1 MTDETSFHG
10 KSPQRLFLS
19 LTIRSG
25 KPRAHRRSPLFRCSS
40 SPSYVSSV
48 RPLTSSL
55 VGMLVVLGLSQTPVS
70 FLSGGSVWIASV
82 SSEGRRFWFCA
93 VRAVGF
99 CSWVMTARVSAW
111 PDLCF
116 REWYQAYLTNLRHLT
131 QVCSGLHSLLLGL
144 KGLGS
149 GFLTKF

>member
-10 KSPQRLFLS
+10 KSPLRLFLS

-40 SPSYVSSV
+40 SPSYVSYV

-82 SSEGRRFWFCA
+82 SSERDGDAGFVRF
-93 VRAVGF
+93 
-99 CSWVMTARVSAW
+99 
-111 PDLCF
+111 
-116 REWYQAYLTNLRHLT
+116 E
-131 QVCSGLHSLLLGL
+131 LLG
-144 KGLGS
+144 
-149 GFLTKF
+149 FVHE